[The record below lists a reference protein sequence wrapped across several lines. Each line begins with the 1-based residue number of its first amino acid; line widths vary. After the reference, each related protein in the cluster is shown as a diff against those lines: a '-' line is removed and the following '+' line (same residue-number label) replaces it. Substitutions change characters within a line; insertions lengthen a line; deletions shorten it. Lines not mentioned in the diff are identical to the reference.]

1 MFKKI
6 QNYLLLRHP
15 LLWNIKFVPML
26 CATLLINLIFFIIG
40 YCKGA
45 IDFTEYDSHWRYDD
59 TKFVIVF
66 LGIVVSLL
74 TLIIWLVYYF
84 RNNAY
89 KSYYQKSNV
98 SLYKEWLLILML
110 CLLNC
115 CYSPMFSYAHDLR
128 ARNYFT
134 EDEFARRI
142 EVIAKASI
150 FVEGTFDPVEYEN
163 NDVRRPKKTKL
174 FNGREYSLTSLI
186 NKNTTS
192 YSYFDREKDSAN
204 AAGVKLWL
212 VHNEKDSVYHLMKEF
227 YAIAKEHKLKA
238 NITPEQWVNLIYNYP
253 EFTDY
258 FIIGENEYDAIT
270 LDNLKDI
277 HIDSREVAEGE
288 NQDNIAVTT
297 TYDKK
302 SNIVKIKNGMKQLHP
317 RYYVPFDRLDDSY
330 GKISDAWDNP
340 SMQSEGWLFV
350 LYAGL
355 ALSLAIFSF
364 RVTSG
369 REWLIALVGGGVVAI
384 VTGIITAFTISFGRI
399 VAGEILYFTIWLAIL
414 LILLG
419 YFISIYTKKT
429 AKGFSGIALN
439 VLLWLLPAVLPVVYA
454 IILYIIDINI
464 EYDKNHVRLYPETA
478 LEFWMENN
486 IELSTFINVL
496 ITLIYMYFFTAAIKK
511 WKGIAEA

>member
-1 MFKKI
+1 
-6 QNYLLLRHP
+6 
-15 LLWNIKFVPML
+15 
-26 CATLLINLIFFIIG
+26 
-40 YCKGA
+40 
-45 IDFTEYDSHWRYDD
+45 
-59 TKFVIVF
+59 
-66 LGIVVSLL
+66 
-74 TLIIWLVYYF
+74 
-84 RNNAY
+84 
-89 KSYYQKSNV
+89 
-98 SLYKEWLLILML
+98 
-110 CLLNC
+110 
-115 CYSPMFSYAHDLR
+115 
-128 ARNYFT
+128 
-134 EDEFARRI
+134 
-142 EVIAKASI
+142 
-150 FVEGTFDPVEYEN
+150 
-163 NDVRRPKKTKL
+163 
-174 FNGREYSLTSLI
+174 
-186 NKNTTS
+186 
-192 YSYFDREKDSAN
+192 
-204 AAGVKLWL
+204 
-212 VHNEKDSVYHLMKEF
+212 
-227 YAIAKEHKLKA
+227 
-238 NITPEQWVNLIYNYP
+238 
-253 EFTDY
+253 
-258 FIIGENEYDAIT
+258 
-270 LDNLKDI
+270 
-277 HIDSREVAEGE
+277 
-288 NQDNIAVTT
+288 
-297 TYDKK
+297 
-302 SNIVKIKNGMKQLHP
+302 MKQLHP

-419 YFISIYTKKT
+419 YFISIYTKRT

-496 ITLIYMYFFTAAIKK
+496 IAVIYMYFFTAAIKK
-511 WKGIAEA
+511 WKGIAEG